1 MAMMMKSTPHYS
13 RFVSVLTR
21 YGLPSTYDQTS
32 QLIDYIVTDN
42 NSSNNGIHDF
52 FVNPIGTAMIKE
64 ISFEQLKELLEDA
77 S

>member
-1 MAMMMKSTPHYS
+1 
-13 RFVSVLTR
+13 VLTR

-32 QLIDYIVTDN
+32 HLIDYIVTDKK
-42 NSSNNGIHDF
+42 SSTQGIHEI
-52 FVNPIGTAMIKE
+52 FVNPIGTATIKE